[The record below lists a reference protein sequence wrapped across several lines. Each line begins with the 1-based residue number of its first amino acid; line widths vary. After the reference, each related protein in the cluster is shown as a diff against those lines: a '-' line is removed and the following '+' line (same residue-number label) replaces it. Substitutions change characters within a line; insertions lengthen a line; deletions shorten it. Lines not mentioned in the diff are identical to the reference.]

1 MDSKKTKTK
10 NEKPE
15 KEKKKKKEKRGCKG
29 CLKDMF
35 VLIVGM
41 ITGIIVFVAAIVG
54 TVYVALTAVSVKD
67 LQQTFGVELVP
78 EDNAELLNKNMLQLV
93 QEVIGMASDISNVS
107 IDDILDTFNL
117 PIPNEIEGI
126 DITPLFKYPIFEIP
140 NHVSEVTSNVTIE
153 TIARLANVDL
163 ASYDIPLLL
172 KLEDETV
179 ENAVSTLLKKI
190 SGNISLRLIED
201 DFGIELAGDNSI
213 LDNVKDVVISELG
226 KVIDYM
232 TLSDI
237 IEIDADAFLSVD
249 DTELYYYVGDKTQSY
264 MQIDNLSQSNPYS
277 ETSVFKADEAS
288 GTLER
293 REILYIR
300 QKDSDGA
307 YVLDG
312 YGNYVYAVANDFYF
326 IDQSTQTQF
335 GAYVKNESGEFVLDE
350 TLDGE
355 IYYRHIEYVPCD
367 LVADMPEF
375 SSLGKKYVK
384 SYVNHF
390 SLKNGSYLPSESGYF
405 AVYDNGA
412 FLIGTSTTGSLPSS
426 ASEFVPINS
435 LAELGSG
442 GKYFYSDF
450 TTLSYRELTSY
461 GVDYGTA
468 SEPVVP
474 DENSSL
480 IEGKSGYLLAHTGSS
495 NKTLQA
501 VSKIQ
506 IRNLAD
512 IIDKVK
518 TLKVGELIDIYETET
533 PEHEKSP
540 QFLIE
545 LKDTPLSDLSQAI
558 NGLTLSA
565 FIEIDSTSPK
575 LLQALKD
582 SSLST
587 ISTDI
592 QGICLADVIDVD
604 SSSHALLKKIAYTAI
619 TDMSD
624 AINGLFSDLVL
635 NDVVNLNLYSAFVS
649 DAAGDLTL
657 IELKD
662 KFIPFDRGDY
672 VLVDGEYVYYD
683 SSNPAHASLQ
693 RYERGYAYIPSDD
706 GNYIYN
712 VYHETDNPY
721 VFYDLNNPSMPS
733 VSDAIAAGNMYYFDV
748 TNISSPYTQITSVDE
763 FNNVSKLYPKM
774 LKGYTGFIKK
784 PSGYSGGFMSFTK
797 VYADDVLLATST
809 ASGTYVIKY
818 NELTNIGT
826 VKDADSINYIPVR
839 YYDKA
844 ELKDTLYYSQN
855 GTDFV
860 VYSEAEH
867 GAMSTV
873 FDSLYICPSSVN
885 GLYTFDSVA
894 YSEYFGDKT
903 AQNLFVF
910 VKDSAAFDSYTGDYF
925 VRFSGAVLDED
936 GSMPGQHYTK
946 IYAAAIDA
954 STGAMI
960 QAASATYPDIVDD
973 ANINSIETV
982 SYQTGENGVIE
993 KSQNILI
1000 ALNNKPLSSL
1010 NDSFKN
1016 MTLGDLISEAPD
1028 TFFSGSIMSSTLSDL
1043 GTVLTEK
1050 LSFATMGDIIT
1061 WSGLSVDPAI
1071 ELALN
1076 DITLVDFFDRLTIT
1090 VVNGKPFIGF
1100 EL

>member
-1 MDSKKTKTK
+1 MDSKKTKTE
-10 NEKPE
+10 NTKPE

-41 ITGIIVFVAAIVG
+41 ITGIIVFVAAVVG

-126 DITPLFKYPIFEIP
+126 DITPLFKYPIFFFFY
-140 NHVSEVTSNVTIE
+140 HVSEVTSNITID

-179 ENAVSTLLKKI
+179 ENAVDALLKKMN
-190 SGNISLRLIED
+190 GNISLRLLED
-201 DFGIELAGDNSI
+201 DFGIEISGENSV
-213 LDNVKDVVISELG
+213 LENVQDVIIGELG
-226 KVIDYM
+226 GVLDYL

-237 IEIDADAFLSVD
+237 INIDSDKFISIE
-249 DTELYYYVGDKTQSY
+249 DTALYYYVGDKTQSY
-264 MQIDNLSQSNPYS
+264 IQIDNLSQSNPYS
-277 ETSVFKADEAS
+277 ETSVFKADETS
-288 GTLER
+288 GVLDR

-307 YVLDG
+307 YVLDEN
-312 YGNYVYAVANDFYF
+312 GNYVYTVANDFYF

-375 SSLGKKYVK
+375 SSIDVKYVK
-384 SYVNHF
+384 AYINHF
-390 SLKNGSYLPSESGYF
+390 TLQNGNYLPEAFGYF
-405 AVYDNGA
+405 EVYRGG

-435 LAELGSG
+435 LAELSSG

-450 TTLSYRELTSY
+450 ATLSYRELTSY

-565 FIEIDSTSPK
+565 FIEIDSSSPK

-604 SSSHALLKKIAYTAI
+604 SSSHALLKKIAYATI

-649 DAAGDLTL
+649 DAAGDLAL
-657 IELKD
+657 IELKNR
-662 KFIPFDRGDY
+662 FIPFDRGDY

-693 RYERGYAYIPSDD
+693 RYERGYAYIPSDS
-706 GNYIYN
+706 GNYVYN
-712 VYHETDNPY
+712 VYDETDNPY
-721 VFYDLNNPSMPS
+721 VFYDPNNSAMPS
-733 VSDAIAAGNMYYFDV
+733 VTEAIEAGNMYYFNVSDL
-748 TNISSPYTQITSVDE
+748 SSPYTQITSVDDY
-763 FNNVSKLYPKM
+763 NTISKLYPKM
-774 LKGYTGFIKK
+774 LKGYTGFIKM
-784 PSGYSGGFMSFTK
+784 PSGYSGSSISFTK

-826 VKDADSINYIPVR
+826 VKVADSINYIPVR

-885 GLYTFDSVA
+885 GLYTFDGVV

-936 GSMPGQHYTK
+936 GSMPGQHYQK
-946 IYAAAIDA
+946 IYAATVDSSVA
-954 STGAMI
+954 AMI
-960 QAASATYPDIVDD
+960 QTAQLTYPDIVDH
-973 ANINSIETV
+973 ANINSIETI
-982 SYQTGENGVIE
+982 SYQTDENGVIE
-993 KSQNILI
+993 KSQNILL
-1000 ALNNKPLSSL
+1000 ALNTKPFSSL
-1010 NDSFKN
+1010 NEAFKN
-1016 MTLGDLISEAPD
+1016 MTLGDMISETPD

-1050 LSFATMGDIIT
+1050 LSSATMGDIIT

>member
-140 NHVSEVTSNVTIE
+140 NHVSEVTSNITID

-201 DFGIELAGDNSI
+201 DFGIEISGENSV
-213 LDNVKDVVISELG
+213 LENVQDVVISELG

-264 MQIDNLSQSNPYS
+264 IQIDNLSQSNPYS

-300 QKDSDGA
+300 QKDSNGA
-307 YVLDG
+307 YVLDE
-312 YGNYVYAVANDFYF
+312 YGHYVYTVANDFYF

-355 IYYRHIEYVPCD
+355 IYYRQIDV
-367 LVADMPEF
+367 
-375 SSLGKKYVK
+375 KYVK
-384 SYVNHF
+384 AYINHF
-390 SLKNGSYLPSESGYF
+390 TLQNGNYLPEAFGYF
-405 AVYDNGA
+405 EVYRGG

-435 LAELGSG
+435 LAELSSG

-604 SSSHALLKKIAYTAI
+604 SSSHALLKKIAYATI

-649 DAAGDLTL
+649 DAAGDLAL
-657 IELKD
+657 IELKNR
-662 KFIPFDRGDY
+662 FIPFDRGDY

-683 SSNPAHASLQ
+683 SKNPDHALLQ
-693 RYERGYAYIPSDD
+693 RYERGYAYIPSDN
-706 GNYIYN
+706 GNYVYN
-712 VYHETDNPY
+712 VYDETGNPY
-721 VFYDLNNPSMPS
+721 VFYDPNNSAMPS
-733 VSDAIAAGNMYYFDV
+733 VADSIAAGNMYYFDV
-748 TNISSPYTQITSVDE
+748 TNLASPYTQITSEDE
-763 FNNVSKLYPKM
+763 FNNVSKLYPKV

-784 PSGYSGGFMSFTK
+784 PSGYSGSSISFTK

-867 GAMSTV
+867 GA
-873 FDSLYICPSSVN
+873 IC
-885 GLYTFDSVA
+885 
-894 YSEYFGDKT
+894 
-903 AQNLFVF
+903 
-910 VKDSAAFDSYTGDYF
+910 
-925 VRFSGAVLDED
+925 
-936 GSMPGQHYTK
+936 
-946 IYAAAIDA
+946 
-954 STGAMI
+954 
-960 QAASATYPDIVDD
+960 
-973 ANINSIETV
+973 
-982 SYQTGENGVIE
+982 
-993 KSQNILI
+993 
-1000 ALNNKPLSSL
+1000 
-1010 NDSFKN
+1010 
-1016 MTLGDLISEAPD
+1016 
-1028 TFFSGSIMSSTLSDL
+1028 
-1043 GTVLTEK
+1043 
-1050 LSFATMGDIIT
+1050 
-1061 WSGLSVDPAI
+1061 
-1071 ELALN
+1071 
-1076 DITLVDFFDRLTIT
+1076 RLQRSRARRNEHRI
-1090 VVNGKPFIGF
+1090 
-1100 EL
+1100 

>member
-1 MDSKKTKTK
+1 MDSKKTKTE
-10 NEKPE
+10 NTKPE

-140 NHVSEVTSNVTIE
+140 NHVSEVTSNITID
-153 TIARLANVDL
+153 TIARLANIDL
-163 ASYDIPLLL
+163 ASYNIPLLL
-172 KLEDETV
+172 KLEDETI
-179 ENAVSTLLKKI
+179 ENAADVLLKKMN
-190 SGNISLRLIED
+190 GNISLRLLED
-201 DFGIELAGDNSI
+201 DFGIEIEGENSV
-213 LDNVKDVVISELG
+213 LENVQDVIISELG
-226 KVIDYM
+226 GVLDYL

-237 IEIDADAFLSVD
+237 IDIDSDKFISIE
-249 DTELYYYVGDKTQSY
+249 DTALYYYMGDKTQSY
-264 MQIDNLSQSNPYS
+264 IQIDNLSQSNPYS

-288 GTLER
+288 GVLDR
-293 REILYIR
+293 REVLYIR

-307 YVLDG
+307 YVLDK
-312 YGNYVYAVANDFYF
+312 YGNYVYTVANDFYF

-375 SSLGKKYVK
+375 SSIDVKYVK
-384 SYVNHF
+384 AYINHF
-390 SLKNGSYLPSESGYF
+390 TLQNGNYLPEAFGYF
-405 AVYDNGA
+405 EVYRGG
-412 FLIGTSTTGSLPSS
+412 FLIGTSTTGNVPSS
-426 ASEFVPINS
+426 ASEFVAINS
-435 LAELGSG
+435 LDELNGQD
-442 GKYFYSDF
+442 KYFYRDLSA
-450 TTLSYRELTSY
+450 LSYRELDSY
-461 GVDYGTA
+461 GIDYGTA
-468 SEPVVP
+468 EEPVVT
-474 DENSSL
+474 DGNSSL
-480 IEGKSGYLLAHTGSS
+480 TESKTGYLKAHTGTS

-501 VSKIQ
+501 VSRIQ
-506 IRNLAD
+506 IKNLSD

-518 TLKVGELIDIYETET
+518 TLKVGELIDIYEIET

-587 ISTDI
+587 IETDI
-592 QGICLADVIDVD
+592 ANVCLADVIEID
-604 SSSHALLKKIAYTAI
+604 SSSNALLKKIAYTAI

-624 AINGLFSDLVL
+624 AISSLFNDIVL
-635 NDVVNLNLYSAFVS
+635 NDVLNLNLYSAFVS
-649 DAAGDLTL
+649 DAAGEYALL
-657 IELKD
+657 EFKN

-672 VLVDGEYVYYD
+672 VLENGNYVYYD
-683 SSNPAHASLQ
+683 SKNPDHALLQ
-693 RYERGYAYIPSDD
+693 RYERGYAYIPSDS
-706 GNYIYN
+706 GNYVYN
-712 VYHETDNPY
+712 VYDETDNPY
-721 VFYDLNNPSMPS
+721 VFYDLNNSAMPS
-733 VSDAIAAGNMYYFDV
+733 VADSIAAGNMYYFDV
-748 TNISSPYTQITSVDE
+748 TNLASPYTQITSEDE

-784 PSGYSGGFMSFTK
+784 PSGYSGSSISFTK

-809 ASGTYVIKY
+809 TSGTYVIKH

-826 VKDADSINYIPVR
+826 VKDADDINYIPVR

-885 GLYTFDSVA
+885 GLYTFDGVA

-903 AQNLFVF
+903 ADNLYVF
-910 VKDSAAFDSYTGDYF
+910 VKDSAAYDTYSGDYF

-936 GSMPGQHYTK
+936 GSMAGQHYQK
-946 IYAAAIDA
+946 IYAATVDSSVA
-954 STGAMI
+954 AMI
-960 QAASATYPDIVDD
+960 QTAQLTYPDIVDD

-982 SYQTGENGVIE
+982 SYQTDENGIIE

-1016 MTLGDLISEAPD
+1016 MTLGDLISESPD
-1028 TFFSGSIMSSTLSDL
+1028 TFFSGTIMNSTLSDL

-1050 LSFATMGDIIT
+1050 LSSATMGDIIT
-1061 WSGLSVDPAI
+1061 WSGIAVEPAI

-1090 VVNGKPFIGF
+1090 IVNGKPFIGF

>member
-1 MDSKKTKTK
+1 MDSKKT
-10 NEKPE
+10 KPE

-140 NHVSEVTSNVTIE
+140 NHVSEVTSNITID

-179 ENAVSTLLKKI
+179 ENAVDALLKKMN
-190 SGNISLRLIED
+190 GNISLRLLED
-201 DFGIELAGDNSI
+201 DFGIEISGENSV
-213 LDNVKDVVISELG
+213 LENVQDVIIGELG
-226 KVIDYM
+226 GVLDYL

-237 IEIDADAFLSVD
+237 IDIDSDKFISIE
-249 DTELYYYVGDKTQSY
+249 DTALYYYVGDKTQSY
-264 MQIDNLSQSNPYS
+264 IQIDNLSQSNPYS
-277 ETSVFKADEAS
+277 EKSIFKADEAS
-288 GTLER
+288 GVLDR
-293 REILYIR
+293 REVLYIR

-307 YVLDG
+307 YVVDDN
-312 YGNYVYAVANDFYF
+312 GNYVYTVANDFYF

-375 SSLGKKYVK
+375 SSIDVKYVK
-384 SYVNHF
+384 AYINHF
-390 SLKNGSYLPSESGYF
+390 TLQNGNYLPEAFGYF
-405 AVYDNGA
+405 EVYRGG

-435 LAELGSG
+435 LAELSSG

-604 SSSHALLKKIAYTAI
+604 SSSHALLKKIAYATI

-649 DAAGDLTL
+649 DAAGDLAL
-657 IELKD
+657 IELKNR
-662 KFIPFDRGDY
+662 FIPFDRGDY

-693 RYERGYAYIPSDD
+693 RYERGYAYIPSDN
-706 GNYIYN
+706 GNYVYN
-712 VYHETDNPY
+712 VYDETGNPY
-721 VFYDLNNPSMPS
+721 VFYDLNNSSMPS
-733 VSDAIAAGNMYYFDV
+733 VADSIAAGNMYYFDV
-748 TNISSPYTQITSVDE
+748 TNSSPYTQITSEDE

-784 PSGYSGGFMSFTK
+784 PSGYSGSSISFTK

-873 FDSLYICPSSVN
+873 FDRLYICPSSVN

-925 VRFSGAVLDED
+925 VRFSGAVLDGD
-936 GSMPGQHYTK
+936 GSMPGQHYQK
-946 IYAAAIDA
+946 IYAATVDSSVA
-954 STGAMI
+954 AMI
-960 QAASATYPDIVDD
+960 QTAQLTYPDIVDH

-982 SYQTGENGVIE
+982 SYQTDENGVIE
-993 KSQNILI
+993 KSQNILL
-1000 ALNNKPLSSL
+1000 ALNNKPFSSL
-1010 NDSFKN
+1010 NEAFKN
-1016 MTLGDLISEAPD
+1016 MTLGDMISETPD

-1050 LSFATMGDIIT
+1050 LSSATMGDIIT
-1061 WSGLSVDPAI
+1061 WSGLSVEPAI

>member
-1 MDSKKTKTK
+1 MDSKKTKTE
-10 NEKPE
+10 NTKPE

-41 ITGIIVFVAAIVG
+41 ITGIIVFVAAVVG

-140 NHVSEVTSNVTIE
+140 NHVSEVTSNITID
-153 TIARLANVDL
+153 TIARLANIDL
-163 ASYDIPLLL
+163 ASYNIPLLL
-172 KLEDETV
+172 KLEDETI
-179 ENAVSTLLKKI
+179 ENAADVLLKKMN
-190 SGNISLRLIED
+190 GNISLRLLED
-201 DFGIELAGDNSI
+201 DFGIEIEGENSV
-213 LDNVKDVVISELG
+213 LENVQDVIIGELG
-226 KVIDYM
+226 GVLDYL

-237 IEIDADAFLSVD
+237 IDIDSDKFISIE
-249 DTELYYYVGDKTQSY
+249 DTALYYYVGDKTQSY
-264 MQIDNLSQSNPYS
+264 IQIDNLSQSNPYS

-288 GTLER
+288 GVLDR
-293 REILYIR
+293 REVLYIR

-307 YVLDG
+307 YVLDK
-312 YGNYVYAVANDFYF
+312 YGNYVYTVANDFYF

-375 SSLGKKYVK
+375 SSIDVKYVK
-384 SYVNHF
+384 AYINHF
-390 SLKNGSYLPSESGYF
+390 TLQNGNYLPEAFGYF
-405 AVYDNGA
+405 EVYRGG
-412 FLIGTSTTGSLPSS
+412 FLIGTSTTGNVPSS
-426 ASEFVPINS
+426 ASEFVAINS
-435 LAELGSG
+435 LDELNGQD
-442 GKYFYSDF
+442 KYFYRDLSA
-450 TTLSYRELTSY
+450 LSYRELDSY
-461 GVDYGTA
+461 GIDYGTA
-468 SEPVVP
+468 EEPVVT
-474 DENSSL
+474 DGNSSL
-480 IEGKSGYLLAHTGSS
+480 TESKTGYLKAHTGTS

-501 VSKIQ
+501 VSRIQ
-506 IRNLAD
+506 IKNLSD

-518 TLKVGELIDIYETET
+518 TLKVGELIDVYETAT

-587 ISTDI
+587 IETDI
-592 QGICLADVIDVD
+592 ANVCLADVIEID
-604 SSSHALLKKIAYTAI
+604 SSSNALLKKIAYTAI
-619 TDMSD
+619 TDMSNT
-624 AINGLFSDLVL
+624 ISSLFNDIVL
-635 NDVVNLNLYSAFVS
+635 NDVLNLNLYSAFVS
-649 DAAGDLTL
+649 DAAGEYALL
-657 IELKD
+657 ELKN

-672 VLVDGEYVYYD
+672 VLENGNYVYYD
-683 SSNPAHASLQ
+683 SKNPDHALLQ
-693 RYERGYAYIPSDD
+693 RYERGYAYIPSDS
-706 GNYIYN
+706 GNYVYN
-712 VYHETDNPY
+712 VYDETGNPY
-721 VFYDLNNPSMPS
+721 VFYDLNNSAMPS
-733 VSDAIAAGNMYYFDV
+733 VADSIAAGNMYYFDV
-748 TNISSPYTQITSVDE
+748 TNLASPYTQITSEDE

-784 PSGYSGGFMSFTK
+784 PSGYSGSSISFTK
-797 VYADDVLLATST
+797 VYADEVLLSTSVN
-809 ASGTYVIKY
+809 SGTYVIKH

-885 GLYTFDSVA
+885 GLYTFDGVA

-936 GSMPGQHYTK
+936 GSMSGQHYQK
-946 IYAAAIDA
+946 IYAATVDSSVA
-954 STGAMI
+954 AMI
-960 QAASATYPDIVDD
+960 QTAQLTYPDIVDD
-973 ANINSIETV
+973 ANISSFEFV
-982 SYQTGENGVIE
+982 SYQTDENGVIE

-1016 MTLGDLISEAPD
+1016 MTLGDLISESPD
-1028 TFFSGSIMSSTLSDL
+1028 TFFSGTIMNSTLSDL

-1050 LSFATMGDIIT
+1050 LSSATMGDIIT
-1061 WSGLSVDPAI
+1061 WSGIAVEPAI

-1090 VVNGKPFIGF
+1090 IVNGKPFIGF

>member
-1 MDSKKTKTK
+1 M
-10 NEKPE
+10 N
-15 KEKKKKKEKRGCKG
+15 
-29 CLKDMF
+29 
-35 VLIVGM
+35 
-41 ITGIIVFVAAIVG
+41 
-54 TVYVALTAVSVKD
+54 
-67 LQQTFGVELVP
+67 
-78 EDNAELLNKNMLQLV
+78 
-93 QEVIGMASDISNVS
+93 
-107 IDDILDTFNL
+107 
-117 PIPNEIEGI
+117 
-126 DITPLFKYPIFEIP
+126 
-140 NHVSEVTSNVTIE
+140 
-153 TIARLANVDL
+153 
-163 ASYDIPLLL
+163 
-172 KLEDETV
+172 
-179 ENAVSTLLKKI
+179 
-190 SGNISLRLIED
+190 GNISLRLLED
-201 DFGIELAGDNSI
+201 DFGIEIEGENSV
-213 LDNVKDVVISELG
+213 LENVQDVIIGELG
-226 KVIDYM
+226 GVLDYL

-237 IEIDADAFLSVD
+237 IDIDSDKFISIE
-249 DTELYYYVGDKTQSY
+249 DTALYYYVGDKTQSY
-264 MQIDNLSQSNPYS
+264 IQIDNLSQSNPYS
-277 ETSVFKADEAS
+277 ETSVFKADETS
-288 GTLER
+288 GVLDR

-307 YVLDG
+307 YVLDEN
-312 YGNYVYAVANDFYF
+312 GNYVYTVANDFYF

-375 SSLGKKYVK
+375 SSIDVKYVK
-384 SYVNHF
+384 AYINHF
-390 SLKNGSYLPSESGYF
+390 TLQNGNYLPEAFGYF
-405 AVYDNGA
+405 EVYRGG
-412 FLIGTSTTGSLPSS
+412 FLIGTSTTGNVPSS
-426 ASEFVPINS
+426 ASEFVAINS
-435 LAELGSG
+435 LDELNGQD
-442 GKYFYSDF
+442 KYFYRDF
-450 TTLSYRELTSY
+450 TTLSYRELDSY
-461 GVDYGTA
+461 GINYGTA
-468 SEPVVP
+468 EEPVVT
-474 DENSSL
+474 DGNSSL
-480 IEGKSGYLLAHTGSS
+480 TESKTGYLKAHTGTS

-501 VSKIQ
+501 VSRIQ
-506 IRNLAD
+506 IKNLSD

-518 TLKVGELIDIYETET
+518 TLKVGELIDVYETAT

-587 ISTDI
+587 IETDI
-592 QGICLADVIDVD
+592 ANVCLADVIEID
-604 SSSHALLKKIAYTAI
+604 SSSNALLKKIAYTAI

-624 AINGLFSDLVL
+624 AISSLFNDIVL
-635 NDVVNLNLYSAFVS
+635 NDVLNLNLYSAFVS
-649 DAAGDLTL
+649 DAAGEYALL
-657 IELKD
+657 ELKN

-672 VLVDGEYVYYD
+672 VLENGNYVYYD
-683 SSNPAHASLQ
+683 SKNPDHALLQ
-693 RYERGYAYIPSDD
+693 RYERGYAYIPSDS
-706 GNYIYN
+706 GNYVYN
-712 VYHETDNPY
+712 VYDETGNPY
-721 VFYDLNNPSMPS
+721 VFYDPNNSAMPS
-733 VSDAIAAGNMYYFDV
+733 VADAVAAGNMYYCKIENKTYV
-748 TNISSPYTQITSVDE
+748 QITSEDE

-774 LKGYTGFIKK
+774 LKGYTGFIKT
-784 PSGYSGGFMSFTK
+784 PSGYSGSSISFTK

-885 GLYTFDSVA
+885 GLYTFDGID
-894 YSEYFGDKT
+894 YGEYFGDKT
-903 AQNLFVF
+903 AQNLYVF
-910 VKDSAAFDSYTGDYF
+910 VKDSAAFDTYSGDYF

-936 GSMPGQHYTK
+936 GSMPGQHYQK
-946 IYAAAIDA
+946 IYAATVDSSVA
-954 STGAMI
+954 AMI

-982 SYQTGENGVIE
+982 SYQTDENGIIE

-1016 MTLGDLISEAPD
+1016 MTLGDLISESPD
-1028 TFFSGSIMSSTLSDL
+1028 TFFSGAIMNSTLSDL

-1050 LSFATMGDIIT
+1050 LSSATMGDIIT
-1061 WSGLSVDPAI
+1061 WSGIAVEPAI

-1090 VVNGKPFIGF
+1090 IVNGKPFIGF